1 MKTILTLLVV
11 VAAALGVGWMAPDFP
26 VLGVAAETVVEFAD
40 SMGEGPGVMQRASS
54 LASKARPKQTYY
66 QYTDASGSVRF
77 AKKLSDV
84 PEPWRDRAGEVR
96 MDGPPPT
103 NPAEARAARAAQ
115 TAMVKAAVVQR
126 IPRLVIYTAKWNE
139 NAQEMIAWLDK
150 HEIPYEN
157 RDVDE
162 FPRFFRELQDK
173 TDSTNLPAYEIDG
186 KIHRGFSVRRFKKQY
201 AQARKLS

>member
-1 MKTILTLLVV
+1 MKTVLMLGVV
-11 VAAALGVGWMAPDFP
+11 VAAALGVGWMAPDLP
-26 VLGVAAETVVEFAD
+26 VLGVAAETVVEFAE
-40 SMGEGPGVMQRASS
+40 SMREGPGVMERASS
-54 LASKARPKQTYY
+54 LASKARPKQKYY
-66 QYTDASGSVRF
+66 QYTDGSGSVRF
-77 AKKLSDV
+77 AKKLEDV
-84 PEPWRDRAGEVR
+84 PEQWRDRAGAVR

-126 IPRLVIYTAKWNE
+126 VPRLVVYTAKWNE
-139 NAQEMIAWLDK
+139 NAQEMLAWFDK
-150 HEIPYEN
+150 NEIPYEN